1 METRRTGRLPWAV
14 AVLIAAAI
22 CAVSVLGA
30 YLVKQTF
37 GPRGYGAYT
46 AVTLTGNQG
55 VQVAGDGFIYY
66 NGSTL
71 SNAPL
76 T

>member
-14 AVLIAAAI
+14 AALIAVAI

-30 YLVKQTF
+30 YLTKQVF

-46 AVTLTGNQG
+46 AVTAHGQSGRAG
-55 VQVAGDGFIYY
+55 VRGRLY
-66 NGSTL
+66 L
-71 SNAPL
+71 L
-76 T
+76 